1 MCPGRPPAQSPD
13 KPPPVLPL
21 VLLDA
26 GSCSDTYS
34 SRQPPPPQPRNLLGR
49 GHAKSLL
56 KRGKGIT
63 PRFRLQRGV
72 RSEAAA
78 GRPASGPLHPATVH
92 PPTPRCTEAL
102 LEETATD
109 CPFLDTQDCSVTVT
123 VEDSSPVPSRAFP
136 GEPLLALSSWAA
148 SGWTVQVCRPRMASA
163 EGTLEVG
170 WLLAPEQVQPEDHPR
185 HWPPRD

>member
-1 MCPGRPPAQSPD
+1 MVPPSSPLKGVSMCPGRPPAQSPD

-72 RSEAAA
+72 RSKAAA
-78 GRPASGPLHPATVH
+78 GRPASGPLHPATV
-92 PPTPRCTEAL
+92 PPGAQRPCWKRRPQ
-102 LEETATD
+102 TA
-109 CPFLDTQDCSVTVT
+109 PFWTLRT
-123 VEDSSPVPSRAFP
+123 
-136 GEPLLALSSWAA
+136 AA
-148 SGWTVQVCRPRMASA
+148 SPSLWRTVHLSPPEPSQESPSLHSRP
-163 EGTLEVG
+163 GPP
-170 WLLAPEQVQPEDHPR
+170 LAGVSRYAGPGGPVLKGPSK
-185 HWPPRD
+185 

>member
-1 MCPGRPPAQSPD
+1 MVPPSSPLKGVSMCPGRPPAQSPD

-72 RSEAAA
+72 HSEAVGPLPQGPCTQPRSPPHPPVHRGPA
-78 GRPASGPLHPATVH
+78 GRDGHRLPLPGHPGLQHHHCCGGQFTCPL
-92 PPTPRCTEAL
+92 PPLPRRAPPCTL
-102 LEETATD
+102 VLGRLWLE
-109 CPFLDTQDCSVTVT
+109 CPGMQ
-123 VEDSSPVPSRAFP
+123 A
-136 GEPLLALSSWAA
+136 
-148 SGWTVQVCRPRMASA
+148 Q
-163 EGTLEVG
+163 EG
-170 WLLAPEQVQPEDHPR
+170 QC
-185 HWPPRD
+185 